1 MLKHTSDS
9 SFEIVNV
16 EDGSRIVRNVKHLRH
31 VPVPLEISMPDSAE
45 NWSDEG
51 AQETLLKS
59 DVSEQSQISSVRV
72 PETTNKPVT
81 TRSGRVVKKPAR
93 FKDMIM

>member
-1 MLKHTSDS
+1 
-9 SFEIVNV
+9 
-16 EDGSRIVRNVKHLRH
+16 
-31 VPVPLEISMPDSAE
+31 MPDSAE
-45 NWSDEG
+45 NWSDKG
-51 AQETLLKS
+51 AQETFLKS
-59 DVSEQSQISSVRV
+59 DVSEQSQISSVTV